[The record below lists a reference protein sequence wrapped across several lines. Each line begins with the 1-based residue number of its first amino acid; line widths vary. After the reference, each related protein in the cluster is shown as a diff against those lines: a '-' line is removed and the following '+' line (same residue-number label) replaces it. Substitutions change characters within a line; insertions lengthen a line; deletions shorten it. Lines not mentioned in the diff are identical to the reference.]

1 MQWDEHVPAASHEI
15 NYHLIDALGFSPYQ
29 IIFGAERCVVLNCYR
44 KEIMEAVDRLAK
56 EENLVAKDGK
66 DAII

>member
-1 MQWDEHVPAASHEI
+1 M
-15 NYHLIDALGFSPYQ
+15 
-29 IIFGAERCVVLNCYR
+29 FGAERCVVLNCYR